1 MKDEQKRFGKGFA
14 VALAVHLVVAAGL
27 GIFGYRFVHT
37 PPEILE
43 VTLAGAAGGGG
54 GGDAAEEIEQEEQSK
69 EESFV
74 QSLEDIIDQRLKPQ
88 PEKKKIVKK
97 PQKNTKPNTKP
108 AVSSNAGTGT
118 GEGTGNGSGK
128 GSGSGTGEG
137 SGNGSGVGNGEGS
150 GSGEGRGVPVT
161 PPRILREVE
170 PRYPAS
176 ARNSGTTGAVR
187 VRILV
192 GADGSVEGASVV
204 GSSGNSEM
212 DANAVEAVYKWRFS
226 PAKDKYGQNARC
238 YVTRSINFNLR

>member
-1 MKDEQKRFGKGFA
+1 MKDEKKRFGKGFA
-14 VALAVHLVVAAGL
+14 VALAVHLVIAAGL

-43 VTLAGAAGGGG
+43 VTLAGGGGG
-54 GGDAAEEIEQEEQSK
+54 GGDAAEESEQEEQSK
-69 EESFV
+69 EESLV
-74 QSLEDIIDQRLKPQ
+74 QSLEDIVDQRLKPQ
-88 PEKKKIVKK
+88 PEKKKVVKK
-97 PQKNTKPNTKP
+97 PPKSTKPSTQP
-108 AVSSNAGTGT
+108 AVNNNAGAGM
-118 GEGTGNGSGK
+118 GEGAGNGSGK
-128 GSGSGTGEG
+128 GSGV
-137 SGNGSGVGNGEGS
+137 GNGNGEGS
-150 GSGEGRGVPVT
+150 GSGEGRGVPVI

-192 GADGSVEGASVV
+192 GADGSVESASVV

-212 DANAVEAVYKWRFS
+212 DTNAVEAVYKWRFS

>member
-1 MKDEQKRFGKGFA
+1 MKDEKKRFGKGFA
-14 VALAVHLVVAAGL
+14 VALAVHLVIAAGL

-43 VTLAGAAGGGG
+43 VTLAGGGGG
-54 GGDAAEEIEQEEQSK
+54 GGDAAEESEQEEQPK
-69 EESFV
+69 EESLV
-74 QSLEDIIDQRLKPQ
+74 QSLEDIVDQRLKPQ
-88 PEKKKIVKK
+88 PEKKKVVKK
-97 PQKNTKPNTKP
+97 PPKNTKPSTQP
-108 AVSSNAGTGT
+108 AVNNDAGAGT
-118 GEGTGNGSGK
+118 GEGAGNGSGK
-128 GSGSGTGEG
+128 GSGEG
-137 SGNGSGVGNGEGS
+137 SGNGSGVGNGNGEGS
-150 GSGEGRGVPVT
+150 GSGEGRGVPVI

-192 GADGSVEGASVV
+192 GADGNVESASVV

-212 DANAVEAVYKWRFS
+212 DTNAVEAVYKWRFS

>member
-43 VTLAGAAGGGG
+43 ITLAGGGG
-54 GGDAAEEIEQEEQSK
+54 GGGDVAEEIEQEEQPK

-74 QSLEDIIDQRLKPQ
+74 QSLEDIVDQKLKPQ
-88 PEKKKIVKK
+88 PEKKKVVKK
-97 PQKNTKPNTKP
+97 PQKSTKPNTKP
-108 AVSSNAGTGT
+108 AMSNNAGTGT
-118 GEGTGNGSGK
+118 GEGTGNGSG
-128 GSGSGTGEG
+128 SGTGEG
-137 SGNGSGVGNGEGS
+137 SGKGSGVGNGEGS

-176 ARNSGTTGAVR
+176 ARNSGATGAVR